1 MPHPF
6 NDALIDRFCDHLW
19 LEDGLSDL
27 TLAAYRRDLTIFGT
41 WLATARSHTLAE
53 IVPGDIEAYLAFR
66 FANRIH
72 ARSAA
77 RYTSSLTPGSAGV
90 TVKV

>member
-1 MPHPF
+1 MPTPV

-27 TLAAYRRDLTIFGT
+27 TLAAYRRDLTIFGA
-41 WLATARSHTLAE
+41 WLAPTRSHTLVD
-53 IVPGDIEAYLAFR
+53 ILPGDIEAYLAFR
-66 FANRIH
+66 FANHTH

-77 RYTSSLTPGSAGV
+77 RYVSSLKRFCQIAAIGR
-90 TVKV
+90 